1 MLTLSLIIVRAKR
14 STEDSDTLET
24 LSNYDDD
31 DDDDNDNDN
40 AEKKTGFMMS
50 KTTALLVHHTF
61 LYLSLTSIIRIRLET
76 SQCDV
81 LWRTWAYDD
90 KFSFLYLNM
99 DKILKNSPPKKH
111 LQVGY
116 Q

>member
-1 MLTLSLIIVRAKR
+1 MLTLSLIIVRTKR

-24 LSNYDDD
+24 LSNYD

-111 LQVGY
+111 LEVGY